1 MAMRRSHRFIAVAV
15 LISLSGGLAG
25 CASGGMNNF
34 DPTDMFDMF
43 DTKKKIPGERKPVF
57 PEGVPGV
64 EPGVPR
70 DLYKGNVEREQ
81 EGSAPAE
88 AAQPAEQPPPPR
100 ASHSRARRTSA
111 PQAASSGAGAAPK
124 RTTKR
129 RSITAPEPETAPP
142 AEQAPPEPQTPAS
155 QAPAGGGFPAPLPS
169 GSFQR

>member
-43 DTKKKIPGERKPVF
+43 DTKKKIPGDRKPVF

-88 AAQPAEQPPPPR
+88 AAQPAEQPPPR

-142 AEQAPPEPQTPAS
+142 AEQATPPEPQTPAS